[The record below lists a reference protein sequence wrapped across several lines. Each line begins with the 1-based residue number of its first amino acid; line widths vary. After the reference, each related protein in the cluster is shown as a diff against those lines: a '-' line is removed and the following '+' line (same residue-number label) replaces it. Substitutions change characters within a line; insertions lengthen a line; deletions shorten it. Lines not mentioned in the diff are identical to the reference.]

1 MKALLSAV
9 CLGLLAAAGCG
20 GGGGGG
26 SVKPP
31 SVTPAAS
38 VSLPLSASAP
48 QGAIT
53 IMPLGDSITAGNGDP
68 DGNGYRLPL
77 WKDLTK
83 SGFSLQYMGSQNNG
97 SGSLP
102 DTRNEGHPG
111 YRIDAIAANIDGWL
125 KNNQPQIIL
134 LMIGTNDVAQSYQLA
149 NAPDRLSALIDQI
162 LKDDPQANLLVAS
175 IPPITRA
182 DQDYAPRVQ
191 AYNAAI
197 SGIVQAEAAKGK
209 PVHYVDVQAALTAS
223 DLVDGVHPNPQGYA
237 KVGDAW
243 FHALQSP

>member
-1 MKALLSAV
+1 MKALLLVV

-26 SVKPP
+26 ATTSSPAKPVAP
-31 SVTPAAS
+31 
-38 VSLPLSASAP
+38 VSLPLPTPAP

-77 WKDLTK
+77 WKDLTGA
-83 SGFSLQYMGSQNNG
+83 GFSMQYMGSQNNG
-97 SGSLP
+97 GGSLP

-111 YRIDAIAANIDGWL
+111 YRIDALAANVDGWL
-125 KNNQPQIIL
+125 KNNQPQIVL

-162 LKDDPQANLLVAS
+162 LKDDPLANLLVAS

-197 SGIVQAEAAKGK
+197 PGIVQAEAAKGK

-223 DLVDGVHPNPQGYA
+223 DLADGVHPNPQGYA